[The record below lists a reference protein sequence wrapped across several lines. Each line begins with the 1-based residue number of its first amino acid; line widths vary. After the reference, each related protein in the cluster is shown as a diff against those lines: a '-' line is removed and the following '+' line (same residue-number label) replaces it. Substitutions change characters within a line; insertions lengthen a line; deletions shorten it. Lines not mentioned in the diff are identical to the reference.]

1 MFYTCIFM
9 FYACIIVYT
18 HVTMST
24 MGVTKREEEQPLQLF
39 QGIKEDTDY
48 IKLRLSI
55 GNVDLEELT
64 EEQKRDFDGGIK
76 DLKSGEAVK
85 RGNSKYKISLSRKV
99 QKEYEMVHRVPH

>member
-1 MFYTCIFM
+1 
-9 FYACIIVYT
+9 
-18 HVTMST
+18 MST

-64 EEQKRDFDGGIK
+64 EEEKRDFDGGIK

-99 QKEYEMVHRVPH
+99 QKEYEMVHRVPHYSFCSRYRNK